1 MSGFRVG
8 EEPRLA
14 GRVAQELI
22 PRLISINRF
31 GEAITLT
38 RQRLAAD
45 RDFRPVT
52 AEETLR
58 MARIARDGGDRP
70 TARALLR
77 DFQRIFPNDP
87 LETAAQGLTRE
98 LER

>member
-1 MSGFRVG
+1 
-8 EEPRLA
+8 
-14 GRVAQELI
+14 VAQELV
-22 PRLISINRF
+22 PRLLAISRLS
-31 GEAITLT
+31 EALTVT

-45 RDFRPVT
+45 PDYRPVT
-52 AEETLR
+52 AMETLR
-58 MARIARDGGDRP
+58 MVRVARDGGDRP

-87 LETAAQGLTRE
+87 LQRAADDLAAQ